1 MSVVKYRHV
10 SGMNLFAIL
19 GFSIICGCSGLGA
32 KKIERPEVPS
42 DFPFAVVWLQPNKTT
57 RSLDA
62 LTERE
67 LLGLVMVKK
76 WNEGDRDFVGY
87 STYDG
92 RFYLHYP
99 DVVYIKW
106 ETTQLPD
113 GSITKYAAMIYG
125 PGDNTVVDEVIGSFY
140 RSLLTFFILP
150 DIVNNNREII
160 SLCRFVADVAHK
172 MEGRR

>member
-10 SGMNLFAIL
+10 SGMNLFVIL

-32 KKIERPEVPS
+32 KKIERPQVPS

-57 RSLDA
+57 RSLDE

-113 GSITKYAAMIYG
+113 GSSTKYAAMIYG
-125 PGDNTVVDEVIGSFY
+125 PGDNTVVDEVSAGK
-140 RSLLTFFILP
+140 LP
-150 DIVNNNREII
+150 PGVQVLDMDASGIDPYKYLSNATIQ
-160 SLCRFVADVAHK
+160 SK
-172 MEGRR
+172 Q

>member
-1 MSVVKYRHV
+1 MSAVKYRHV
-10 SGMNLFAIL
+10 LGMNLFAIL
-19 GFSIICGCSGLGA
+19 GFSIICGCSGLAA
-32 KKIERPEVPS
+32 KKIERPQVPS

-62 LTERE
+62 LTQRE
-67 LLGLVMVKK
+67 LLGLVMVRK

-125 PGDNTVVDEVIGSFY
+125 PGDNTVVNEVSAGKLPPGVQVLDMDVSGIDPY
-140 RSLLTFFILP
+140 KYLLNATSQP
-150 DIVNNNREII
+150 
-160 SLCRFVADVAHK
+160 K
-172 MEGRR
+172 Q

>member
-1 MSVVKYRHV
+1 MSAVKYRHV
-10 SGMNLFAIL
+10 LGMNLFAIL
-19 GFSIICGCSGLGA
+19 GFSIICGCSGLRA
-32 KKIERPEVPS
+32 KKIELPEVPS

-57 RSLDA
+57 RSLDE

-125 PGDNTVVDEVIGSFY
+125 PGDNTVVDEVSAGK
-140 RSLLTFFILP
+140 LP
-150 DIVNNNREII
+150 PGVQVLDMDASGIDPYKYLSNAM
-160 SLCRFVADVAHK
+160 SQPK
-172 MEGRR
+172 Q